1 MSVAFLPVANLSAPP
16 HMSIKQ
22 LGRYEIT
29 GTLGRGAMGIVFQAR
44 DPLIERVVAI
54 KTVACAGLSD
64 KDAEEFEQRF
74 FREAKSA
81 GRLNHPN
88 IVTIHDVGRSDEL
101 AYIAMEFLSGRS
113 LRDILD
119 SGTPLSWARII
130 EIVAAVADGL
140 AFAHAQ
146 GIVHRDIKPANI
158 MVQDSGGVKITDF
171 GIAQLPGGSL
181 TMAGAVLGSP
191 KYMSPE
197 QVAGQKADGR
207 ADIFSLGTVLYEML
221 TGQPPFSGDNMHATM
236 YQVVHTT
243 PPAPSSCSPQL
254 PREFDSI
261 VTRAMA
267 KDPVE
272 RYQSAA
278 EMAADLRRLADST
291 AATLPAG
298 AAGKPPGSFPMRE
311 TTAPTQ
317 GQPALRSPLWR
328 YGAPLALL
336 CLLAGGTYFLF
347 RASVPSAPAQIPVVD
362 NALVSAANAPP
373 AAAERNP
380 AAPTSTEKTD
390 RAAAASAK
398 PAPPRN
404 WKEALQS
411 DLRACDALS
420 VFKKVICVEKARWKH
435 CPGHWGTIDDC
446 PSSAGEQKP
455 GY

>member
-1 MSVAFLPVANLSAPP
+1 MSL
-16 HMSIKQ
+16 KQ

-29 GTLGRGAMGIVFQAR
+29 GTLGRGAMGVVFQAR

-81 GRLNHPN
+81 GQLNHPN

-101 AYIAMEFLSGRS
+101 AYIAMEYLSGES

-119 SGTPLSWARII
+119 SSAPLSCTRII

-236 YQVVHTT
+236 YQVVHKD
-243 PPAPSSCSPQL
+243 PPAPSSCSPHL
-254 PREFDSI
+254 PRELDPI
-261 VTRAMA
+261 VARAMA

-291 AATLPAG
+291 AVTLPAG
-298 AAGKPPGSFPMRE
+298 NLPEPLPISE
-311 TTAPTQ
+311 TTTSTK
-317 GQPALRSPLWR
+317 GQPAQRSPLWR
-328 YGAPLALL
+328 YGAALVL
-336 CLLAGGTYFLF
+336 FCLLGGATYLLF
-347 RASVPSAPAQIPVVD
+347 RASVPTDPTQIPAVD
-362 NALVSAANAPP
+362 NSPVAGARPASATP
-373 AAAERNP
+373 AAAERSP
-380 AAPTSTEKTD
+380 AAHTPAEKTD
-390 RAAAASAK
+390 RNAAATTK
-398 PAPPRN
+398 PAALRN
-404 WKEALQS
+404 WKDALQS
-411 DLRACDALS
+411 DLRACDELS
-420 VFKKVICVEKARWKH
+420 VFKKVVCIEKARWKH

-455 GY
+455 